1 LDKMDLSPHSE
12 ASKLL
17 EAALEQMD
25 GIIQGAKFEMP
36 AYFDDANGNARGVG
50 NGKDVS
56 PAAVAVTAP
65 SPKPPRFGLSS
76 PLPATTV
83 PEALDQLKLAILN
96 DKNSF
101 ESRDVMGELSL
112 RPHLDGDTVT
122 FLSRWL
128 KNNPYP
134 KSGGGSGGGGGIRG
148 NNFDDE
154 GDQMAIEERL
164 LHAES
169 ERDALGLQ
177 VSILGE
183 QVGRQTSRLQDME
196 QLLAAKKELLRKTE
210 MALDRER
217 TARTAM
223 EESKGHLGELTRLRK
238 RCSELERE
246 NEELRKICT
255 GNRTPRLLN
264 LSPTMG
270 SPPLSNRDAL
280 DLGSS
285 SPENEVLKKGVGF
298 GEAEIIYD
306 GPAAAD
312 PSPSGRPP
320 RGLKKILG
328 KIKRSNSGGQLEG
341 DTLKRST
348 AAANGNPVKSE
359 FRRGGF
365 RSTAGGRLG
374 GWNSQGAMSS
384 TAAARRDLARRPV
397 SEWNVDMI
405 CTWLDC
411 LGLGMYSAEVQK
423 TIGTGEDLAKMTLG
437 GLENKLNVKN
447 GMHRKKLFLA
457 LAARN
462 DSSRPDAEGR
472 LDFQWVLRWLD
483 DIGLPQYKDAF
494 AEARVDG
501 RVLNVLTAD
510 DLFVLKVT
518 NLLHHLSIR
527 RGIQV
532 VRARNFDPQ
541 CLKRRAAPGETL
553 DPASV
558 SLWTNHRVMEWL
570 KQVDLAEYAP
580 NLRGSGVHGGLLVL
594 EPRFGDEL
602 LATLL
607 SIPTGKTLL
616 RRHLSIHFKDLVGKD
631 VVGEKRGAEQ
641 DSSSAALTPTAK
653 AKPRQMGQ
661 FTLKRKKS
669 KSQMDYS
676 DLVCPFAQT

>member
-1 LDKMDLSPHSE
+1 
-12 ASKLL
+12 
-17 EAALEQMD
+17 MD

-36 AYFDDANGNARGVG
+36 AYFDDPNGNARSVG
-50 NGKDVS
+50 NGNDDDADT
-56 PAAVAVTAP
+56 PATVAVTAP
-65 SPKPPRFGLSS
+65 SPKPLRFGLSS
-76 PLPATTV
+76 PLPTV
-83 PEALDQLKLAILN
+83 SVPDALDQLKLAILN
-96 DKNSF
+96 DKNSL
-101 ESRDVMGELSL
+101 ESRDKGELSL

-122 FLSRWL
+122 FLTRWL

-134 KSGGGSGGGGGIRG
+134 KSTGGGGG
-148 NNFDDE
+148 NDYSDDND
-154 GDQMAIEERL
+154 GDEMAMEERL

-210 MALDRER
+210 MALERER
-217 TARTAM
+217 KARTAM
-223 EESKGHLGELTRLRK
+223 EESNGHLGELSRLRK

-270 SPPLSNRDAL
+270 SPPLSSRDAAL

-285 SPENEVLKKGVGF
+285 SPENEVLRKGVGF
-298 GEAEIIYD
+298 GEAEIIPD
-306 GPAAAD
+306 VVASAAD

-341 DTLKRST
+341 DTLKRSGS
-348 AAANGNPVKSE
+348 AAANGNHAKSE

-384 TAAARRDLARRPV
+384 TAAARRDLSRRPV
-397 SEWNVDMI
+397 AEWNVDMI

-411 LGLGMYSAEVQK
+411 LGLGMYSTEVQK

-437 GLENKLNVKN
+437 DLENKLNVRN

-462 DSSRPDAEGR
+462 DSGRPDAEGR

-483 DIGLPQYKDAF
+483 DIGLPQYKDA
-494 AEARVDG
+494 
-501 RVLNVLTAD
+501 
-510 DLFVLKVT
+510 
-518 NLLHHLSIR
+518 
-527 RGIQV
+527 
-532 VRARNFDPQ
+532 
-541 CLKRRAAPGETL
+541 
-553 DPASV
+553 
-558 SLWTNHRVMEWL
+558 
-570 KQVDLAEYAP
+570 
-580 NLRGSGVHGGLLVL
+580 
-594 EPRFGDEL
+594 
-602 LATLL
+602 
-607 SIPTGKTLL
+607 
-616 RRHLSIHFKDLVGKD
+616 
-631 VVGEKRGAEQ
+631 
-641 DSSSAALTPTAK
+641 
-653 AKPRQMGQ
+653 
-661 FTLKRKKS
+661 
-669 KSQMDYS
+669 
-676 DLVCPFAQT
+676 

>member
-1 LDKMDLSPHSE
+1 
-12 ASKLL
+12 
-17 EAALEQMD
+17 MD

-36 AYFDDANGNARGVG
+36 AYFDDANGNARSVG
-50 NGKDVS
+50 NGNDDAAADT
-56 PAAVAVTAP
+56 PAAVAVTTP
-65 SPKPPRFGLSS
+65 SPKPLRFGLSS
-76 PLPATTV
+76 PLPTV
-83 PEALDQLKLAILN
+83 SVPDALDQLKLAILN
-96 DKNSF
+96 DKNSL
-101 ESRDVMGELSL
+101 ESRDKGELSL

-122 FLSRWL
+122 FLTRWL

-134 KSGGGSGGGGGIRG
+134 KSTGGGGG
-148 NNFDDE
+148 NDYSDDND
-154 GDQMAIEERL
+154 GDEMAMEERL

-210 MALDRER
+210 MALERER
-217 TARTAM
+217 KARTAM
-223 EESKGHLGELTRLRK
+223 EESNGHLGELSRLRK

-270 SPPLSNRDAL
+270 SPPLSSRDAAL

-285 SPENEVLKKGVGF
+285 SPENEVLRKGVGF
-298 GEAEIIYD
+298 GEAEIIPD
-306 GPAAAD
+306 GVATAAD

-341 DTLKRST
+341 DTLKRSGS
-348 AAANGNPVKSE
+348 AAANGNHAKSE

-384 TAAARRDLARRPV
+384 TAAARRDLSRRPV
-397 SEWNVDMI
+397 AEWNVDMI

-411 LGLGMYSAEVQK
+411 LGLGMYSTEVQK

-437 GLENKLNVKN
+437 DLENKLNVRN

-462 DSSRPDAEGR
+462 DSGRPDAEGR

-483 DIGLPQYKDAF
+483 DIGLPQYKDA
-494 AEARVDG
+494 
-501 RVLNVLTAD
+501 
-510 DLFVLKVT
+510 
-518 NLLHHLSIR
+518 
-527 RGIQV
+527 
-532 VRARNFDPQ
+532 
-541 CLKRRAAPGETL
+541 
-553 DPASV
+553 
-558 SLWTNHRVMEWL
+558 
-570 KQVDLAEYAP
+570 
-580 NLRGSGVHGGLLVL
+580 
-594 EPRFGDEL
+594 
-602 LATLL
+602 
-607 SIPTGKTLL
+607 
-616 RRHLSIHFKDLVGKD
+616 
-631 VVGEKRGAEQ
+631 
-641 DSSSAALTPTAK
+641 
-653 AKPRQMGQ
+653 
-661 FTLKRKKS
+661 
-669 KSQMDYS
+669 
-676 DLVCPFAQT
+676 

>member
-1 LDKMDLSPHSE
+1 
-12 ASKLL
+12 
-17 EAALEQMD
+17 MD

-36 AYFDDANGNARGVG
+36 AYFDDANGNARSVG
-50 NGKDVS
+50 NGNDDAAADT
-56 PAAVAVTAP
+56 PAAVAITTP
-65 SPKPPRFGLSS
+65 SPKPLRFGLSS
-76 PLPATTV
+76 PLPTV
-83 PEALDQLKLAILN
+83 SVPDALDQLKLAILN
-96 DKNSF
+96 DKNSL
-101 ESRDVMGELSL
+101 ESRDKGELSL

-122 FLSRWL
+122 FLTRWL

-134 KSGGGSGGGGGIRG
+134 KSTGGGGG
-148 NNFDDE
+148 NDYSDDND
-154 GDQMAIEERL
+154 GDEMAMEERL

-210 MALDRER
+210 MALERER
-217 TARTAM
+217 KARTAM
-223 EESKGHLGELTRLRK
+223 EESNGHLGELSRLRK

-270 SPPLSNRDAL
+270 SPPLSSRDAAL

-285 SPENEVLKKGVGF
+285 SPENEVLRKGVGF
-298 GEAEIIYD
+298 GEAEIIPD
-306 GPAAAD
+306 GVATAAD

-341 DTLKRST
+341 DTLKRSGS
-348 AAANGNPVKSE
+348 AAANGNHAKSE

-384 TAAARRDLARRPV
+384 TAAARRDLSRRPV
-397 SEWNVDMI
+397 AEWNVDMI

-411 LGLGMYSAEVQK
+411 LGLGMYSTEVQK

-437 GLENKLNVKN
+437 DLENKLNVRN

-462 DSSRPDAEGR
+462 DSGRPDAEGR

-483 DIGLPQYKDAF
+483 DIGLPQYKDA
-494 AEARVDG
+494 
-501 RVLNVLTAD
+501 
-510 DLFVLKVT
+510 
-518 NLLHHLSIR
+518 
-527 RGIQV
+527 
-532 VRARNFDPQ
+532 
-541 CLKRRAAPGETL
+541 
-553 DPASV
+553 
-558 SLWTNHRVMEWL
+558 
-570 KQVDLAEYAP
+570 
-580 NLRGSGVHGGLLVL
+580 
-594 EPRFGDEL
+594 
-602 LATLL
+602 
-607 SIPTGKTLL
+607 
-616 RRHLSIHFKDLVGKD
+616 
-631 VVGEKRGAEQ
+631 
-641 DSSSAALTPTAK
+641 
-653 AKPRQMGQ
+653 
-661 FTLKRKKS
+661 
-669 KSQMDYS
+669 
-676 DLVCPFAQT
+676 

>member
-1 LDKMDLSPHSE
+1 
-12 ASKLL
+12 
-17 EAALEQMD
+17 MD

-36 AYFDDANGNARGVG
+36 AYFDDANGNARSAG
-50 NGKDVS
+50 NGNDDAAADT
-56 PAAVAVTAP
+56 PAAVAITTP
-65 SPKPPRFGLSS
+65 SPKPLRFGLSS
-76 PLPATTV
+76 PLPTISV

-96 DKNSF
+96 DKNSL
-101 ESRDVMGELSL
+101 ESRDKEELSL

-134 KSGGGSGGGGGIRG
+134 KSTGGGG
-148 NNFDDE
+148 NDFSDDND
-154 GDQMAIEERL
+154 GDEMAKEERL

-217 TARTAM
+217 KARTAM
-223 EESKGHLGELTRLRK
+223 EESNGHLGELSRLRK

-270 SPPLSNRDAL
+270 SPPLSSRDAAL

-285 SPENEVLKKGVGF
+285 SPENEVLRKGVGF
-298 GEAEIIYD
+298 GEAEIIPD
-306 GPAAAD
+306 GVASAAD
-312 PSPSGRPP
+312 HSPSASGRPP

-341 DTLKRST
+341 DTLKRSGS
-348 AAANGNPVKSE
+348 AAANGNHAKSE

-384 TAAARRDLARRPV
+384 TAAARRDLSRRPV
-397 SEWNVDMI
+397 AEWNVDMI

-411 LGLGMYSAEVQK
+411 LGLGMYSTEVQK
-423 TIGTGEDLAKMTLG
+423 TIGTGDDLAKMTLG
-437 GLENKLNVKN
+437 DLENKLNVRN

-462 DSSRPDAEGR
+462 DSGRPDAEGR

-483 DIGLPQYKDAF
+483 DIGLPQYKDA
-494 AEARVDG
+494 
-501 RVLNVLTAD
+501 
-510 DLFVLKVT
+510 
-518 NLLHHLSIR
+518 
-527 RGIQV
+527 
-532 VRARNFDPQ
+532 
-541 CLKRRAAPGETL
+541 
-553 DPASV
+553 
-558 SLWTNHRVMEWL
+558 
-570 KQVDLAEYAP
+570 
-580 NLRGSGVHGGLLVL
+580 
-594 EPRFGDEL
+594 
-602 LATLL
+602 
-607 SIPTGKTLL
+607 
-616 RRHLSIHFKDLVGKD
+616 
-631 VVGEKRGAEQ
+631 
-641 DSSSAALTPTAK
+641 
-653 AKPRQMGQ
+653 
-661 FTLKRKKS
+661 
-669 KSQMDYS
+669 
-676 DLVCPFAQT
+676 

>member
-1 LDKMDLSPHSE
+1 M
-12 ASKLL
+12 L

-36 AYFDDANGNARGVG
+36 AYFDDANGNARSVG
-50 NGKDVS
+50 NGNDV
-56 PAAVAVTAP
+56 AADAPSAISVTTP
-65 SPKPPRFGLSS
+65 SPKPLRFGLSS
-76 PLPATTV
+76 PLPSMTV
-83 PEALDQLKLAILN
+83 PDALDQLKLAILN

-101 ESRDVMGELSL
+101 ESTRDKGELSL

-134 KSGGGSGGGGGIRG
+134 KSGGGGGDRG
-148 NNFDDE
+148 NDFDDDD
-154 GDQMAIEERL
+154 GDQLAIEERL

-217 TARTAM
+217 KARTAL
-223 EESKGHLGELTRLRK
+223 EESNGHLGELTRLRK

-270 SPPLSNRDAL
+270 SPPQSSRDAV

-306 GPAAAD
+306 GPAD

-341 DTLKRST
+341 DSLKRTSSA
-348 AAANGNPVKSE
+348 AAANGNSAKSE
-359 FRRGGF
+359 FKRGGF

-384 TAAARRDLARRPV
+384 SAAARRDLARRPV
-397 SEWNVDMI
+397 AEWNVDMI

-411 LGLGMYSAEVQK
+411 LGLGMYSVEVQK

-437 GLENKLNVKN
+437 HLESKLNVKN

-462 DSSRPDAEGR
+462 DSSRPDAEGK

-483 DIGLPQYKDAF
+483 DIGLPQYKDA
-494 AEARVDG
+494 
-501 RVLNVLTAD
+501 
-510 DLFVLKVT
+510 
-518 NLLHHLSIR
+518 
-527 RGIQV
+527 
-532 VRARNFDPQ
+532 
-541 CLKRRAAPGETL
+541 
-553 DPASV
+553 
-558 SLWTNHRVMEWL
+558 
-570 KQVDLAEYAP
+570 
-580 NLRGSGVHGGLLVL
+580 
-594 EPRFGDEL
+594 
-602 LATLL
+602 
-607 SIPTGKTLL
+607 
-616 RRHLSIHFKDLVGKD
+616 
-631 VVGEKRGAEQ
+631 
-641 DSSSAALTPTAK
+641 
-653 AKPRQMGQ
+653 
-661 FTLKRKKS
+661 
-669 KSQMDYS
+669 
-676 DLVCPFAQT
+676 

>member
-1 LDKMDLSPHSE
+1 
-12 ASKLL
+12 
-17 EAALEQMD
+17 MD

-36 AYFDDANGNARGVG
+36 AYFDDANGNARSVG
-50 NGKDVS
+50 NGNDDAAADT
-56 PAAVAVTAP
+56 PAAVAITTP
-65 SPKPPRFGLSS
+65 SPKPLRFGLSS
-76 PLPATTV
+76 PLPTV
-83 PEALDQLKLAILN
+83 SVPDALDQLKLAILN
-96 DKNSF
+96 DKNSL
-101 ESRDVMGELSL
+101 ESRDKGELSL

-122 FLSRWL
+122 FLTRWL

-134 KSGGGSGGGGGIRG
+134 KSTGGGGGGGGGG
-148 NNFDDE
+148 NDYSDDND
-154 GDQMAIEERL
+154 GDEMAMEERL

-217 TARTAM
+217 KARTAM
-223 EESKGHLGELTRLRK
+223 EESNGHLGELSRLRK

-270 SPPLSNRDAL
+270 SPPLSSRDAAL

-285 SPENEVLKKGVGF
+285 SPENEVLRKGVGF
-298 GEAEIIYD
+298 GEAEIIPD
-306 GPAAAD
+306 GVASAAD

-341 DTLKRST
+341 DTLKRSGS
-348 AAANGNPVKSE
+348 AAANGNHAKSE

-384 TAAARRDLARRPV
+384 TAAAARRDLSRRPV
-397 SEWNVDMI
+397 AEWNVDMI

-411 LGLGMYSAEVQK
+411 LGLGMYSTEVQK

-437 GLENKLNVKN
+437 DLENKLNVRN

-462 DSSRPDAEGR
+462 DSGRPDAEGR

-483 DIGLPQYKDAF
+483 DIGLPQYKDA
-494 AEARVDG
+494 
-501 RVLNVLTAD
+501 
-510 DLFVLKVT
+510 
-518 NLLHHLSIR
+518 
-527 RGIQV
+527 
-532 VRARNFDPQ
+532 
-541 CLKRRAAPGETL
+541 
-553 DPASV
+553 
-558 SLWTNHRVMEWL
+558 
-570 KQVDLAEYAP
+570 
-580 NLRGSGVHGGLLVL
+580 
-594 EPRFGDEL
+594 
-602 LATLL
+602 
-607 SIPTGKTLL
+607 
-616 RRHLSIHFKDLVGKD
+616 
-631 VVGEKRGAEQ
+631 
-641 DSSSAALTPTAK
+641 
-653 AKPRQMGQ
+653 
-661 FTLKRKKS
+661 
-669 KSQMDYS
+669 
-676 DLVCPFAQT
+676 

>member
-1 LDKMDLSPHSE
+1 MPSGRMDLSPHSE

-36 AYFDDANGNARGVG
+36 AYFDDANGNAKSIGKG
-50 NGKDVS
+50 ND
-56 PAAVAVTAP
+56 VTAADASSAADAFSAP
-65 SPKPPRFGLSS
+65 TSNPLGLGLST
-76 PLPATTV
+76 PFPTVTV

-101 ESRDVMGELSL
+101 ESRDKGEVSL

-134 KSGGGSGGGGGIRG
+134 KSGGGGGGGGDRG
-148 NNFDDE
+148 DDYGDDE
-154 GDQMAIEERL
+154 GDELGIEERL

-217 TARTAM
+217 KARTAM
-223 EESKGHLGELTRLRK
+223 EESNGHLGELTRLRK

-270 SPPLSNRDAL
+270 SPSPPRSNRDAA

-285 SPENEVLKKGVGF
+285 SPENEFLKKGVGF
-298 GEAEIIYD
+298 GEAEIICD
-306 GPAAAD
+306 GPVAAE

-341 DTLKRST
+341 DSLKRST
-348 AAANGNPVKSE
+348 AAVAANGNPGKSE

-374 GWNSQGAMSS
+374 GWNSQGAVSS
-384 TAAARRDLARRPV
+384 TAAARRELARRPV
-397 SEWNVDMI
+397 CEWNVDMI

-437 GLENKLNVKN
+437 DLENKLNVKN

-462 DSSRPDAEGR
+462 DSNRPDAEGR

-483 DIGLPQYKDAF
+483 DIGLPQYKDA
-494 AEARVDG
+494 
-501 RVLNVLTAD
+501 
-510 DLFVLKVT
+510 
-518 NLLHHLSIR
+518 
-527 RGIQV
+527 
-532 VRARNFDPQ
+532 
-541 CLKRRAAPGETL
+541 
-553 DPASV
+553 
-558 SLWTNHRVMEWL
+558 
-570 KQVDLAEYAP
+570 
-580 NLRGSGVHGGLLVL
+580 
-594 EPRFGDEL
+594 
-602 LATLL
+602 
-607 SIPTGKTLL
+607 
-616 RRHLSIHFKDLVGKD
+616 
-631 VVGEKRGAEQ
+631 
-641 DSSSAALTPTAK
+641 
-653 AKPRQMGQ
+653 
-661 FTLKRKKS
+661 
-669 KSQMDYS
+669 
-676 DLVCPFAQT
+676 

>member
-1 LDKMDLSPHSE
+1 
-12 ASKLL
+12 
-17 EAALEQMD
+17 MD

-36 AYFDDANGNARGVG
+36 AYFDDANGNARSVG
-50 NGKDVS
+50 NGNDDAAADT
-56 PAAVAVTAP
+56 PAAVAITTP
-65 SPKPPRFGLSS
+65 SPKPLRFGLSS
-76 PLPATTV
+76 PLPTV
-83 PEALDQLKLAILN
+83 SVPDALDQLKLAILN
-96 DKNSF
+96 DKNSL
-101 ESRDVMGELSL
+101 ESRDKGELSL

-122 FLSRWL
+122 FLTRWL

-134 KSGGGSGGGGGIRG
+134 KSTGGGGGG
-148 NNFDDE
+148 NDYSDDND
-154 GDQMAIEERL
+154 GDEMAMEERL

-210 MALDRER
+210 MALERER
-217 TARTAM
+217 KARTAM
-223 EESKGHLGELTRLRK
+223 EESNGHLGELSRLRK

-270 SPPLSNRDAL
+270 SPPLSSRDAAL

-285 SPENEVLKKGVGF
+285 SPENEVLRKGVGF
-298 GEAEIIYD
+298 GEAEIIPD
-306 GPAAAD
+306 GVASAAD

-341 DTLKRST
+341 DTLKRSGS
-348 AAANGNPVKSE
+348 AAANGNHAKSE

-384 TAAARRDLARRPV
+384 TAAARRDLSRRPV
-397 SEWNVDMI
+397 AEWNVDMI

-411 LGLGMYSAEVQK
+411 LGLGMYSTEVQK

-437 GLENKLNVKN
+437 DLENKLNVRN

-462 DSSRPDAEGR
+462 DSGRPDAEGR

-483 DIGLPQYKDAF
+483 DIGLPQYKDA
-494 AEARVDG
+494 
-501 RVLNVLTAD
+501 
-510 DLFVLKVT
+510 
-518 NLLHHLSIR
+518 
-527 RGIQV
+527 
-532 VRARNFDPQ
+532 
-541 CLKRRAAPGETL
+541 
-553 DPASV
+553 
-558 SLWTNHRVMEWL
+558 
-570 KQVDLAEYAP
+570 
-580 NLRGSGVHGGLLVL
+580 
-594 EPRFGDEL
+594 
-602 LATLL
+602 
-607 SIPTGKTLL
+607 
-616 RRHLSIHFKDLVGKD
+616 
-631 VVGEKRGAEQ
+631 
-641 DSSSAALTPTAK
+641 
-653 AKPRQMGQ
+653 
-661 FTLKRKKS
+661 
-669 KSQMDYS
+669 
-676 DLVCPFAQT
+676 

>member
-1 LDKMDLSPHSE
+1 MDLSPHSE

-36 AYFDDANGNARGVG
+36 AYFDDANGNGSARSVG
-50 NGKDVS
+50 NGNDV
-56 PAAVAVTAP
+56 PAADAPAPVGVTAP
-65 SPKPPRFGLSS
+65 SPKPLRFGLSS
-76 PLPATTV
+76 PLPTVTV

-101 ESRDVMGELSL
+101 ESRDKGELSL

-134 KSGGGSGGGGGIRG
+134 KSAGGDHRGIDY
-148 NNFDDE
+148 DDGE
-154 GDQMAIEERL
+154 GDPLAMIEERL

-183 QVGRQTSRLQDME
+183 QVGRQTSRLQDMD
-196 QLLAAKKELLRKTE
+196 QLLSAKKELLRKTE

-217 TARTAM
+217 TARTAL
-223 EESKGHLGELTRLRK
+223 EESNGHLGELTRLRK

-270 SPPLSNRDAL
+270 SPSPPQSSRNAA

-285 SPENEVLKKGVGF
+285 SPENDVLKKGVGF

-306 GPAAAD
+306 GAAAAAAD

-341 DTLKRST
+341 DSLKSSP
-348 AAANGNPVKSE
+348 AANGNPGKSE

-384 TAAARRDLARRPV
+384 TAAARRDLSRRPV

-411 LGLGMYSAEVQK
+411 LGLGMYSVEVQK

-437 GLENKLNVKN
+437 DLENKLNVKN

-483 DIGLPQYKDAF
+483 DIGLPQYKDA
-494 AEARVDG
+494 
-501 RVLNVLTAD
+501 
-510 DLFVLKVT
+510 
-518 NLLHHLSIR
+518 
-527 RGIQV
+527 
-532 VRARNFDPQ
+532 
-541 CLKRRAAPGETL
+541 
-553 DPASV
+553 
-558 SLWTNHRVMEWL
+558 
-570 KQVDLAEYAP
+570 
-580 NLRGSGVHGGLLVL
+580 
-594 EPRFGDEL
+594 
-602 LATLL
+602 
-607 SIPTGKTLL
+607 
-616 RRHLSIHFKDLVGKD
+616 
-631 VVGEKRGAEQ
+631 
-641 DSSSAALTPTAK
+641 
-653 AKPRQMGQ
+653 
-661 FTLKRKKS
+661 
-669 KSQMDYS
+669 
-676 DLVCPFAQT
+676 